1 MRLIKLLAAVVA
13 GAATLVLTLV
23 LPGRRPR
30 RLRVDRA
37 RAALRLAARGG
48 ARYAASAPRLFAAA
62 GEQRQL
68 LREDLALQ
76 TAEDVAGTLGAM
88 KGVMMKIG
96 QMASYIDDG
105 LSPAVRHTLARLQDS
120 VPPMSPSLAAAVVA
134 EELGAPPERAFARWD
149 PRPIAAASIGQVHR
163 AVTLDGRAVAV
174 KVQYPGIAETIAA
187 DLRNVALLRRMLRIA
202 APAQDTGA
210 LISELRDRIGEEL
223 DYRREAASQRLM
235 AAYYHGHPTIAIP
248 AIIDGLS
255 TRRVITSELSGG
267 ARFAELASW
276 PQHERDLAAETIYRF
291 VFRSLYEVRAFNGDP
306 HPGNY
311 LFHRGGK
318 VTFLDFGLVRHFTP
332 AELQPLLDMARTIC
346 VEHDPEAFR
355 ASLEN
360 AGFLRPGAPLS
371 TQAIVEH
378 LAVFYDTI
386 REPGPRT
393 ITSDYASSVVRRFF
407 DLRSPVAGYIAVP
420 QPYVILQ
427 RINLG
432 LFAVLG
438 ELSATADWRAI
449 AEEIWPFTHGP
460 ASTPMGQAE
469 TAWQAR
475 RQAMAA

>member
-1 MRLIKLLAAVVA
+1 MKLIRLLVTAMA
-13 GAATLVLTLV
+13 GAATLLL
-23 LPGRRPR
+23 LRRRPGRL
-30 RLRVDRA
+30 RLDRA
-37 RAALRLAARGG
+37 RATLRLAARGG
-48 ARYAASAPRLFAAA
+48 ARYAASTPRLFAVA
-62 GEQRQL
+62 GERRQQ

-76 TAEDVAGTLGAM
+76 TAEDVADTLGAM

-96 QMASYIDDG
+96 QMASYVDDG
-105 LSPAVRHTLARLQDS
+105 LSPAVRQTLARLQDS
-120 VPPMSPSLAAAVVA
+120 VPPMSPGLAAAVVE
-134 EELGAPPERAFARWD
+134 EELGAPPDRAFARWD

-202 APAQDTGA
+202 APAQDADA
-210 LISELRDRIGEEL
+210 LLSEVRDRVGEEL
-223 DYRREAASQRLM
+223 DYRHEAASQRLM
-235 AAYYHGHPTIAIP
+235 AAYYDGHPTIAVP
-248 AIIDGLS
+248 RIIDGLS
-255 TRRVITSELSGG
+255 TRRIMVSELSG
-267 ARFAELASW
+267 AVRFAELASW

-291 VFRSLYEVRAFNGDP
+291 VFRSLYDVRAFNGDP

-311 LFHRGGK
+311 LFQGSGR

-332 AELQPLLDMARTIC
+332 AELQPLLQMARTIC

-360 AGFLRPGAPLS
+360 AGFLRPDAPLS
-371 TQAIVEH
+371 TQAIVDH

-386 REPGPRT
+386 REPGLRT

-420 QPYVILQ
+420 RPYVILQ

-449 AEEIWPFTHGP
+449 SEEIWPFVQGP
-460 ASTPMGQAE
+460 AATPMGEAE
-469 TAWQAR
+469 ARWRAR
-475 RQAMAA
+475 RQAAAA